1 VNSDI
6 IKLSELKSAI
16 IRDLLVVDR
25 AATVMEAIAL
35 MSGGRS
41 QCDAD
46 SNSDIHQQEFL
57 QESRSSCVFVVED
70 RKVIGIMTDRDVVR
84 LNAQTQ
90 NLDRLLVSEVMAHPL
105 VTLHESALTDLF
117 LAVNLIQ
124 QFRIRHLPIL
134 DEQDCLVG
142 MVTHESLRQVSRP
155 IDLMRL
161 RLVSEVMTGD
171 VVCAASDRSM
181 LAVAQLMATQNVS
194 SVIIV
199 EAIGNETSLR
209 RPVGIVTERDIVQF
223 QALGLNLTNY
233 QASTVMSTP
242 IFAVTKEDTLWT
254 VHQIMDQRLIRRLV
268 VTGELGE
275 LLGIVTQT
283 SLLNALNPT
292 EIYNL
297 AKILEGKVLQ
307 LDLVG
312 SGE

>member
-1 VNSDI
+1 
-6 IKLSELKSAI
+6 
-16 IRDLLVVDR
+16 
-25 AATVMEAIAL
+25 M
-35 MSGGRS
+35 
-41 QCDAD
+41 
-46 SNSDIHQQEFL
+46 
-57 QESRSSCVFVVED
+57 
-70 RKVIGIMTDRDVVR
+70 
-84 LNAQTQ
+84 
-90 NLDRLLVSEVMAHPL
+90 SEVMAHPL